1 MAYSWRR
8 GWLRAVSVVLMIAL
22 LVPACA
28 LGASYPTLR
37 LEDENDDVLEMQTEL
52 KEQGYYTGSLTGH
65 FGSKT
70 EDAVKK
76 FQLANGLEGDGIAG
90 PKTLELLYEGGNTA
104 SSSSS
109 AGSVSASSSVLKE
122 GVKSDAV
129 LQLQTTLKAKGY
141 YSGSLTGNFGSLT
154 KEAVQKFQRA
164 NGLEADGIAGAKTLE
179 LLYGSGSASADSS
192 ASSSSSSSSVLKEG
206 VKSDAV
212 LQLQKNLK
220 SLGYYSGSL
229 TGSFGSLTKAAVQ
242 KFQRAYGLDDDGIA
256 GAKTLEKVQSAL
268 SGASASSSSTSSSS
282 SSSSASTSGLD
293 MTTTLRLNSKSST
306 VTAVQTRLKE
316 LKYYTGNITGNY
328 GQKTM
333 AAVKEF
339 QQKNGLTADGLA
351 GAKTLAAIFGSTAIS
366 ASSASSGASSS
377 GSSVSASSVQNVNWY
392 SMRGKYKDGI
402 IVTVYDFDTGL
413 SWNLKTMSKDKH
425 WDMEPV
431 TAADVTTMYKAF
443 GNKTTW
449 TPKAVWVTFPDGAT
463 YIASTAN
470 TPHGTYHITNNN
482 FDGHLCVHFPLS
494 MKTAEGIGPNAVR
507 FQQAILTGW
516 EATEKLAG
524 K

>member
-28 LGASYPTLR
+28 VGASYPTLR
-37 LEDENDDVLEMQTEL
+37 LNDENDDVLEMQTAL
-52 KEQGYYTGSLTGH
+52 KEQGYYTGSLSGH
-65 FGSKT
+65 
-70 EDAVKK
+70 
-76 FQLANGLEGDGIAG
+76 
-90 PKTLELLYEGGNTA
+90 
-104 SSSSS
+104 
-109 AGSVSASSSVLKE
+109 
-122 GVKSDAV
+122 
-129 LQLQTTLKAKGY
+129 
-141 YSGSLTGNFGSLT
+141 FGSLT

-164 NGLEADGIAGAKTLE
+164 NGLEADGIAGTKTLE
-179 LLYGSGSASADSS
+179 LLYGSSSSSTDSS

-220 SLGYYSGSL
+220 TLGYYSGSL
-229 TGSFGSLTKAAVQ
+229 TGSFGSLTEEAVQ

-256 GAKTLEKVQSAL
+256 GSKTLEKVQSAL
-268 SGASASSSSTSSSS
+268 SGESASSSATSSSS

-351 GAKTLAAIFGSTAIS
+351 GAKTLAALFGSTAIS
-366 ASSASSGASSS
+366 ASSASSGTASS
-377 GSSVSASSVQNVNWY
+377 GSSVSASSVQHVNWY
-392 SMRGKYKDGI
+392 SMRGKYENGI
-402 IVTVYDFDTGL
+402 IVTVYDFETGL
-413 SWNLKTMSKDKH
+413 SWNLRTMSKDKH

-463 YIASTAN
+463 YIAATVN
-470 TPHGTYHITNNN
+470 TPHGTYHITDNN

-494 MKTAEGIGPNAVR
+494 METAEGIGPNAVR